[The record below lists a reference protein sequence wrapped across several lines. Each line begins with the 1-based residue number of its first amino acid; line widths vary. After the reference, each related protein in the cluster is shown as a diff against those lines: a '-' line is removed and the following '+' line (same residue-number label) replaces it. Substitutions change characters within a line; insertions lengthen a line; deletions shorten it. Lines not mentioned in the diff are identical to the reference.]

1 MNNSDIYLFSSLSFS
16 VFSLSYATFIF
27 YLYSFFFIAPVEGLC
42 CKPKYRTNI
51 IHHVIFVLFFFF
63 YHSSS
68 RKDQFT
74 VLSLNFGT
82 QDFTDPGLPKIGRT
96 LTGLSLLFGLIQLI
110 GSTRPKFDV

>member
-1 MNNSDIYLFSSLSFS
+1 M
-16 VFSLSYATFIF
+16 TFIF
-27 YLYSFFFIAPVEGLC
+27 LVAYHFLFSRSHMQRSSFICIHFSFIAPVEGLC
-42 CKPKYRTNI
+42 CKPRYRTNI
-51 IHHVIFVLFFFF
+51 IHHVIFVFFFFF

-82 QDFTDPGLPKIGRT
+82 QDFTDPGLSRSIQVYP
-96 LTGLSLLFGLIQLI
+96 GLSLLFGVIQLI